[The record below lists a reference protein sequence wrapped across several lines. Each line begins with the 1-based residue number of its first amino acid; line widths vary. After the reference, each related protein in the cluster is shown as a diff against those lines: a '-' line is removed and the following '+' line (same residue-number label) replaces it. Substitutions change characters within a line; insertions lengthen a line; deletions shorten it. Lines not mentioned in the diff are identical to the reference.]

1 MKTEPQQRIP
11 RTAINAWR
19 ISGMLVSLFFWTV
32 PLGIWFFDTERVVDL
47 WIHLLIIAVVLVI
60 TLLLTFVIP
69 HFRWKRWRYDINEYE
84 IDLQHGLMI
93 VQRTL
98 VPVNRVQHVDTRQGP
113 ILRNYGLSNVAIS
126 TAATTHQIPALTEE
140 HANAVR
146 DQISRFALKAK
157 EDV

>member
-1 MKTEPQQRIP
+1 MKTEPRQRIP
-11 RTAINAWR
+11 RTAVNAWR
-19 ISGMLVSLFFWTV
+19 ISGILVSLIFWAIPV
-32 PLGIWFFDTERVVDL
+32 SIWIFDTDRVVDL
-47 WIHLLIIAVVLVI
+47 WIYLLIITI
-60 TLLLTFVIP
+60 LLLITVLFSFVVP
-69 HFRWKRWRYDINEYE
+69 YFRWKRWRFDINEHE
-84 IDLQHGLMI
+84 IDLQHGLII

-113 ILRNYGLSNVAIS
+113 ILRNYRLSNVTIS

>member
-11 RTAINAWR
+11 RTAVNAWR
-19 ISGMLVSLFFWTV
+19 ISGLLVSLFFWTA
-32 PLGIWFFDTERVVDL
+32 PIGIWIFDTDRVVDL
-47 WIHLLIIAVVLVI
+47 WIHLLIIAVVLLI
-60 TLLLTFVIP
+60 TLLLTIVIP
-69 HFRWKRWRYDINEYE
+69 HFRWKRWRYDISEHE

>member
-1 MKTEPQQRIP
+1 MKSEPQQRIP
-11 RTAINAWR
+11 RTAVKAWR
-19 ISGMLVSLFFWTV
+19 ISGFLTSLFFWLV

-47 WIHLLIIAVVLVI
+47 WIHLLILSIVLGI
-60 TLLLTFVIP
+60 TLLFTFLIP
-69 HFRWKRWRYDINEYE
+69 HVRWKRWSYDINEHE
-84 IDLQHGLMI
+84 IDLQHGLII

-126 TAATTHQIPALTEE
+126 TAATTHEIPALTEE
-140 HANAVR
+140 NAGTVR
-146 DQISRFALKAK
+146 DQISRLALKAK

>member
-1 MKTEPQQRIP
+1 MKMEPQHKIP
-11 RTAINAWR
+11 RSAIKAWR
-19 ISGMLVSLFFWTV
+19 INGGLISLIFWLV
-32 PLGIWFFDTERVVDL
+32 PIGIWLIDTDGVVDL
-47 WIHLLIIAVVLVI
+47 WIHLLIVGVVLAV
-60 TLLLTFVIP
+60 TLLLTFLVP
-69 HFRWKRWRYDINEYE
+69 YVRWKRWRYNINEHE
-84 IDLQHGLMI
+84 IDLQHGLII

-140 HANAVR
+140 HAGAVR